1 MKDFKISEKKMLFLL
16 VASVATF
23 FFGILYVHAPSTIVL
38 IAAGTV
44 AISLGLLWGV
54 PWDDI
59 QQDIVENI
67 TAFVPA
73 ILILLSVGM
82 LVGAWIISGTVPL
95 MIYYGL
101 SFVSPAYF
109 LVATLLI
116 CTVMSVTMG
125 TSWGTIGTVGI
136 ALMGVSVGLGVPV
149 GYTAGAVVTGAIFG
163 DKLSPLSDTTVLA
176 AAVSEVYI
184 FDHIKYMLWTTVPPY
199 LIALAMYAYLGSQN
213 AAGVVEGENYELLL
227 QTLSTTFVMN
237 PLLLLPPITVLV
249 LIWMK
254 KPALPV
260 FAAGIIFAVVL
271 ALIFQG
277 ATLNSIASALWG
289 GYTKTTGV
297 AIVDK
302 MILRGGLKGMLGTV
316 ALLFGAA
323 VFGAPLKTVGI
334 LDYLV
339 EKVRSLAKSSK
350 AFQVAAFFIH
360 SFLFMITGSYYVT
373 FSAFGPMV
381 RPMYDGYNLHR
392 ANLSRIL
399 EDTGTALA
407 PIVPWSVTGAFIAGT
422 LGVPTF
428 QFAFYAPLTYLGMF
442 FAILY
447 IVFNFKI
454 ASSSTVITKKGAG
467 RL

>member
-1 MKDFKISEKKMLFLL
+1 
-16 VASVATF
+16 
-23 FFGILYVHAPSTIVL
+23 
-38 IAAGTV
+38 
-44 AISLGLLWGV
+44 
-54 PWDDI
+54 
-59 QQDIVENI
+59 
-67 TAFVPA
+67 
-73 ILILLSVGM
+73 
-82 LVGAWIISGTVPL
+82 
-95 MIYYGL
+95 
-101 SFVSPAYF
+101 
-109 LVATLLI
+109 
-116 CTVMSVTMG
+116 
-125 TSWGTIGTVGI
+125 
-136 ALMGVSVGLGVPV
+136 
-149 GYTAGAVVTGAIFG
+149 
-163 DKLSPLSDTTVLA
+163 
-176 AAVSEVYI
+176 
-184 FDHIKYMLWTTVPPY
+184 VPPY

-422 LGVPTF
+422 LEVPTF